1 MKLNIW
7 NKGNKEGWLFI
18 GIALILFL
26 FFTFYPIINSLFL
39 SFQSNRGMI
48 YKFNGLGNIK
58 RMLEDKM
65 FYLSLKNTFIYLIF
79 QVPLM
84 LILSIFLATLLNKK
98 DLKFRNFFRIS
109 IFLPCVTSLVAYSV
123 LFKMI
128 FSDNGLIN
136 NILIKLNLINSSIG
150 WLSDPF
156 WAKITIIIALLWRWT
171 GYNMIFFLA
180 ALQSVP
186 KDIYEAAE
194 IDGVSKYKQFIYIT
208 IPQLKPIILFTTV
221 MSTIGTLQLFD
232 EPMNLTMGGPAN
244 STMTISQYIYNVSFV
259 YAPNF
264 GYAATLSYSVVLII
278 ALLSYIQFKIA
289 GDDA

>member
-7 NKGNKEGWLFI
+7 NKEKKEGWLFI

-26 FFTFYPIINSLFL
+26 FFTFYPVINSLFL

-58 RMLEDKM
+58 RMLTDKM

-84 LILSIFLATLLNKK
+84 LILSIFLATLVNKK
-98 DLKFRNFFRIS
+98 DLKFKNFFRIS

-136 NILIKLNLINSSIG
+136 HFFLKLNLIDNSIG

-180 ALQSVP
+180 ALQSIP
-186 KDIYEAAE
+186 RDIYEAAE
-194 IDGVSKYKQFIYIT
+194 IDGVSKYKQFIHIT

>member
-39 SFQSNRGMI
+39 SFQSSRGMI

>member
-7 NKGNKEGWLFI
+7 NKEKKEGWLFI

-26 FFTFYPIINSLFL
+26 FFTFYPVINSLFL

-48 YKFNGLGNIK
+48 YRFNGLGNIK
-58 RMLEDKM
+58 RMLGDKM

-84 LILSIFLATLLNKK
+84 LVLSIFLATLLNKK
-98 DLKFRNFFRIS
+98 DLKFNNFFRIS
-109 IFLPCVTSLVAYSV
+109 IFLPCVTSLVSYSV

-128 FSDNGLIN
+128 FSDNGLVN
-136 NILIKLNLINSSIG
+136 NIFIKLNLIDSSIG

-156 WAKITIIIALLWRWT
+156 WAKVTIIIALLWRWT

-180 ALQSVP
+180 ALQSIP

-194 IDGVSKYKQFIYIT
+194 IDGVSKYKQFIHIT
-208 IPQLKPIILFTTV
+208 IPQLKPIILFTTI